1 MNYELEKHLIDMGIL
16 PTTALDELDTSYGT
30 IDDRD
35 LYLAKGYFNDPRDP
49 ITGEVP
55 F

>member
-1 MNYELEKHLIDMGIL
+1 MNYEIEKHLIDMGIL
-16 PTTALDELDTSYGT
+16 PTTALDELEDLIKPYVT
-30 IDDRD
+30 DD
-35 LYLAKGYFNDPRDP
+35 KNHFNDPRDP